1 MAQEEMVDPEGV
13 IIMGGLYQDPQDLL
27 ADQITD
33 VDLLMV
39 QREKLVEMV
48 ETGAQMEVTQQ
59 IVEMVDLLE
68 EQFLDLI
75 ILLQV
80 QLTPQQLKGYIYHN
94 KYFKILN

>member
-39 QREKLVEMV
+39 RRGKLVEMV
-48 ETGAQMEVTQQ
+48 EIGGQMEVIQQ
-59 IVEMVDLLE
+59 TVEMVDLLE
-68 EQFLDLI
+68 EQFLVLT
-75 ILLQV
+75 ILLTA
-80 QLTPQQLKGYIYHN
+80 QLIPQQLKDCIYHN
-94 KYFKILN
+94 KYF